1 MDTRAEIRDF
11 LTSRRAR
18 LSPEQAGVPTYG
30 GVRRVAGLRREEV
43 AHLAGVSV
51 DYYNRLERGRATGI
65 SPEVL
70 ASVACALQLDEVEHE
85 HLRNLHHAARPSP
98 LQAPR
103 SRARHAVRP
112 TVQKVL
118 DALDLPAFVQNSRL
132 EIVAAN
138 ALGQALY
145 ADAEG
150 DHRLELP
157 FSMPSFVFLDPRSP
171 AFYGDWSRVARNQ
184 VALLRTSAGRTPDDP
199 ELLALIGKLST
210 QSPHFRELW
219 ATHDVLKY
227 RKGPKNYHHPV
238 VGDIEFIG
246 ESFDLSEHEDLA
258 LLTYTYETNSP
269 TEQAMTL
276 LASWVGSAV
285 LPSS

>member
-18 LSPEQAGVPTYG
+18 LTPEQAGVPTYG
-30 GVRRVAGLRREEV
+30 GVRRVPGLRREEV

-70 ASVACALQLDEVEHE
+70 EAVARALQLDDVEHE
-85 HLRNLHHAARPSP
+85 HLRNLLHAARPSP
-98 LQAPR
+98 LRAPR
-103 SRARHAVRP
+103 SRARQAVRP

-118 DALDLPAFVQNSRL
+118 DALDVPGFVQNSRL

-138 ALGQALY
+138 TLGQALY

-150 DHRLELP
+150 DHRLTLP
-157 FSMPSFVFLDPRSP
+157 FSMPHFVFLDPRSP
-171 AFYGDWSRVARNQ
+171 DFYGDWSRVARNQ
-184 VALLRTSAGRTPDDP
+184 VALLRTCAGRTPDDP

-210 QSPHFRELW
+210 QSPQFRELW
-219 ATHDVLKY
+219 STHDVLKY

-238 VGDIEFIG
+238 VGDVEFIG
-246 ESFDLSEHEDLA
+246 ESFDLSEDEDLA
-258 LLTYTYETNSP
+258 LLTYTYEQNSP
-269 TEQAMTL
+269 TAQAMTL
-276 LASWVGSAV
+276 LASWISPAV